1 MLLHSISIALSRLLR
16 QLNQA
21 ASLFCLTDRWPC
33 AGPRPEFQM
42 YHVQPML
49 AGDSS
54 CATPRPRMC
63 CREGGDPSEVGSSIY
78 LRVSEENNGG
88 QLHRQSGG

>member
-1 MLLHSISIALSRLLR
+1 
-16 QLNQA
+16 
-21 ASLFCLTDRWPC
+21 
-33 AGPRPEFQM
+33 M

-63 CREGGDPSEVGSSIY
+63 CREEGTEKGTPRGLEVSNSTTTSSIY
-78 LRVSEENNGG
+78 LRVSEKNNGG
-88 QLHRQSGG
+88 QTAPAIWRMILAGPWRAAQDGHWTRPLGQLSASH